1 MSGRRDSKDDRKRKD
16 MLTLVAKL
24 PSRSIVIK
32 KNDAG
37 KNGPLELT
45 NCPLAITG
53 KQKFT
58 TRTFTNALIFRNGD
72 VRLFV

>member
-1 MSGRRDSKDDRKRKD
+1 MSGRKESKDDRKRKH

-24 PSRSIVIK
+24 PSRSTVVK

-45 NCPLAITG
+45 NCPLTTTG

-72 VRLFV
+72 VRLYV

>member
-1 MSGRRDSKDDRKRKD
+1 MSGRKESKDDRKRKD
-16 MLTLVAKL
+16 MLTLVAKI
-24 PSRSIVIK
+24 PSRSTVIK

-53 KQKFT
+53 KQKIYNPNID
-58 TRTFTNALIFRNGD
+58 RRPDIQKC
-72 VRLFV
+72 